1 MLAMLTRFLKE
12 DDGGQIVEY
21 ALIIAVVSIG
31 LVLALQPLTIGASF
45 GTFIGRLST
54 CLTTAV
60 CV

>member
-1 MLAMLTRFLKE
+1 MPGLLTQFLIE
-12 DDGGQIVEY
+12 DDAAQIVEY

-31 LVLALQPLTIGASF
+31 LVLALQPLTIGTSF
-45 GTFIGRLST
+45 GNFIGRLST